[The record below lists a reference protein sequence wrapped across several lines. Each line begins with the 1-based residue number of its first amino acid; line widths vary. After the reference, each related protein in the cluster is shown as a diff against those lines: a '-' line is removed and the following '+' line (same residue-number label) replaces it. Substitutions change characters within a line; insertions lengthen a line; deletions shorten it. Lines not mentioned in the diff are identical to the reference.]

1 MESEP
6 VPATT
11 QATAVT
17 ATDSS
22 ITSLTVYG
30 NILSTADGWETACH
44 IWIIYQKD
52 IYLDST
58 TSKMYPIDTSF
69 FKSKS
74 P

>member
-11 QATAVT
+11 QATAVR
-17 ATDSS
+17 ATDSW
-22 ITSLTVYG
+22 ITSLRGYG
-30 NILSTADGWETACH
+30 NILSIADGQGRACH

-58 TSKMYPIDTSF
+58 TSKMCPIDTSF

>member
-6 VPATT
+6 VPATP
-11 QATAVT
+11 QAIAVR

-22 ITSLTVYG
+22 ITSLRGDG
-30 NILSTADGWETACH
+30 NILSIADAWERVCH
-44 IWIIYQKD
+44 VWIIYQKD

-58 TSKMYPIDTSF
+58 SKMCPIDTSF